1 MYIIDFDNTLFNT
14 TNPPNSFRDVRV
26 AELAKIGISEE
37 LYMETYFVARNHG
50 DKDLCL
56 YSDERHAEVLSERG
70 FDKKKVLEV
79 LAKTISEDILPN
91 YLYADTINF
100 LEVLKKTGQPMI
112 LFSLGDPEFQYLKIK
127 GSGIEKYFDRVFM
140 DSRPKTEVLK
150 EILNFISD
158 KEIWFI
164 NDRMSENIEIAKNF
178 PDIKVV
184 QKISQ
189 HNTLEDYKN
198 SGLPYFKTL
207 TEIRIFIENFKMN
220 TV

>member
-1 MYIIDFDNTLFNT
+1 
-14 TNPPNSFRDVRV
+14 
-26 AELAKIGISEE
+26 
-37 LYMETYFVARNHG
+37 VARNHG

-70 FDKKKVLEV
+70 FDKNRVLEV
-79 LAKTISEDILPN
+79 LDKTISEYILPN

-100 LEVLKKTGQPMI
+100 LETLKKTGQPMI

-150 EILNFISD
+150 EILDFITD

-178 PDIKVV
+178 PEIKVV
-184 QKISQ
+184 QKVSG
-189 HNTLEDYKN
+189 HNTLEEYEA
-198 SGLPYFKTL
+198 SGVPYFRTL
-207 TEIRIFIENFKMN
+207 TEINKYIENYKYRLYGTN
-220 TV
+220 YSGTNN

>member
-1 MYIIDFDNTLFNT
+1 MFIIDFDNTLFNT

-26 AELAKIGISEE
+26 RELTKIGISEE

-50 DKDLCL
+50 DDDLCL

-70 FDKKKVLEV
+70 FDKQVVLEV
-79 LAKTISEDILPN
+79 LDKTISEDILPT
-91 YLYADTINF
+91 YLWSDTIEF
-100 LEVLKKTGQPMI
+100 LEALKKTGQPMI

-140 DSRPKTEVLK
+140 DSRPKKEVMK
-150 EILNFISD
+150 EILDFVTD

-164 NDRMSENIEIAKNF
+164 NDRISENEDISINF
-178 PDIKVV
+178 PNIKVV

-189 HNTLEDYKN
+189 HNTVEDYQN

-207 TEIRIFIENFKMN
+207 TEIKNFIFDK
-220 TV
+220 